1 MNHDDTELTMS
12 HRLTGTRILMRI
24 FIGESD
30 RAAQGPY
37 EGQPLWEA
45 LLRDFRDRGLAG
57 ATVVHAISGFG
68 ASARQRTI
76 LSEYLSLDLPIVI
89 EVVDTQENIDRVVP
103 DLDAMIGGGLVTME
117 RVEVLVYRPAGQ
129 E

>member
-1 MNHDDTELTMS
+1 MS
-12 HRLTGTRILMRI
+12 QQLTGTRTIMRV

-30 RAAQGPY
+30 RAEHGPY
-37 EGQPLWEA
+37 QGKPLWEA

-57 ATVVHAISGFG
+57 ATVLRAISGFG
-68 ASARQRTI
+68 ASARQRTV

-89 EVVDTQENIDRVVP
+89 EVVDTRENIERVLP

-117 RVEVLVYRPAGQ
+117 DVDVVVYRPASGG
-129 E
+129 EVP